1 MNLELVYQQI
11 ADSAQHVVAHIV
23 NQWSTQA
30 VNKDGRPQTEGE
42 FKTNLSVNDVA
53 QLVSL
58 ETAAVEPNAP
68 LDSAL
73 VHALVLEKGPHFV
86 PLTRNGRLEKVVNVD
101 AFARNTTTQLT
112 RAQLSH

>member
-112 RAQLSH
+112 RAHQSH